1 MVDRDRESDFDK
13 LIDDLQ
19 SRIDE
24 DEAKV
29 FSKTAIA
36 EARNPSNVGILE
48 DADGVAERTG
58 SCGDTMRIYVR
69 LEGDCVSQV
78 TFLTDGCG
86 ATTAC
91 GSMLSRTV
99 EGMTV
104 EDAMA
109 FGDEDLVELLDGL
122 PDENLHCARLAVAT
136 LHGALRE
143 TGA

>member
-1 MVDRDRESDFDK
+1 MVDKDRESDFEK

-36 EARNPSNVGILE
+36 EARDPSNVGVME

-69 LEGDCVSQV
+69 LEGDRVAQV
-78 TFLTDGCG
+78 RFVTDGCG
-86 ATTAC
+86 ATTA
-91 GSMLSRTV
+91 
-99 EGMTV
+99 
-104 EDAMA
+104 
-109 FGDEDLVELLDGL
+109 GL
-122 PDENLHCARLAVAT
+122 PTHYLA
-136 LHGALRE
+136 ALLFFCDSWLRSRMR
-143 TGA
+143 GFVSR